1 MATWVTIPCKDLEIK
16 EGSLLYVYTGTNE
29 TGDTFAVIKIADIL
43 DKIIETSQ
51 KNGLIP
57 LEKRQGMTED

>member
-1 MATWVTIPCKDLEIK
+1 MITWVTIPCKDLEIK

-43 DKIIETSQ
+43 DKIIETFQ
-51 KNGLIP
+51 KNGLIQ
-57 LEKRQGMTED
+57 LKNKED